1 MCSHCRQ
8 SQRRRFVSLSTTRSI
23 SISITLRYR
32 EFRLC
37 SIDSPLNF
45 FPSIFGRPMFTLSA
59 RCTTIFALRL
69 TLFHFFF
76 SLLTFRIRASIYLPR
91 VANDIEMPVRNRKKQ
106 KLRRTLSF
114 QSERPFFASIFFSSL
129 LFTLK
134 K

>member
-76 SLLTFRIRASIYLPR
+76 RFSHFEFAHRFICLELPMTSKCLFEIGKNKNFAARCRSNQRGRFSHRFFFLLYC
-91 VANDIEMPVRNRKKQ
+91 
-106 KLRRTLSF
+106 
-114 QSERPFFASIFFSSL
+114 L
-129 LFTLK
+129 L
-134 K
+134 